1 MDGET
6 TSLTHA
12 SNKTQSL
19 RTTVP
24 AGIVKQ
30 FGLKVGDKLE
40 WKIKAENKGK
50 LVVVVTPTSSR
61 NEREGVQ

>member
-6 TSLTHA
+6 TTLTKA
-12 SNKTQSL
+12 STKTQSL

-30 FGLKVGDKLE
+30 FNLKEGDKLE
-40 WKIKAENKGK
+40 WKITAENKGK
-50 LVVVVTPTSSR
+50 LVVVVRPTSTGKK
-61 NEREGVQ
+61 GVGA